1 MLNKKDN
8 DRSNALH
15 VTKTLQRPRNK
26 IKQKAIEFNTETLTE
41 VDS

>member
-8 DRSNALH
+8 DRSNALN
-15 VTKTLQRPRNK
+15 VKKTLQHPRNK
-26 IKQKAIEFNTETLTE
+26 IKQKTIEFNTETLAE